1 MMCLCVS
8 ACVLGFVTC
17 FVCACCLHSFF
28 SGGLSYAGMNGV
40 LMVVH
45 VCVCMFTCGVRACA
59 CVCVFMLVLVRLFDC

>member
-40 LMVVH
+40 LMCCACLCLYVYVWCTRMC
-45 VCVCMFTCGVRACA
+45 VRLCVCACA
-59 CVCVFMLVLVRLFDC
+59 CAFV